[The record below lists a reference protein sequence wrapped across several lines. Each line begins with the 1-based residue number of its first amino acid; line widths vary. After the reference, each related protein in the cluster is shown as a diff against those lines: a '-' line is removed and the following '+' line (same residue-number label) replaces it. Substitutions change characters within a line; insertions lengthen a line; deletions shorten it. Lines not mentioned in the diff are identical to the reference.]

1 VSDETR
7 ADGSASANGT
17 ESAEARDLRE
27 ALRRL
32 AHDSDIPPAPPNA
45 ERELLAAFDAA
56 WERKRT
62 RVRFRSWRPAAAALL
77 AVAATLMFV
86 IANRLQHAPTNAP
99 AVAPLATTEFVL
111 WPGASELPRFESGHL
126 MRMEL
131 PVSALPALGLTPP
144 SSRASVVQADVLV
157 GQDGFPRAVRVS
169 PDF

>member
-1 VSDETR
+1 MR
-7 ADGSASANGT
+7 ADGSAGANGT

-32 AHDSDIPPAPPNA
+32 AQDSDIPPAAPDA
-45 ERELLAAFDAA
+45 ERALLDAFDAA
-56 WERKRT
+56 WERKRA
-62 RVRFRSWRPAAAALL
+62 RVRFTSWRPAAVGALL
-77 AVAATLMFV
+77 AVAATLVFV
-86 IANRLQHAPTNAP
+86 IANRSPHVPTNAP

-157 GQDGFPRAVRVS
+157 GQDGFPRAVRLS